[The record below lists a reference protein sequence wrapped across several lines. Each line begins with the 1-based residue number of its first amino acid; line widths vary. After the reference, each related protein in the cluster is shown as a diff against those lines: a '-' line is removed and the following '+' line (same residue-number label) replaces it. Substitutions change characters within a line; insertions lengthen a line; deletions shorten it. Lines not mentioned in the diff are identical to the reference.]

1 MAVAF
6 SVAAPLWWWQVQQQV
21 VSSEEIKR
29 GITWLVLVNTLD
41 FIAAN
46 SLQRSQRAQFS
57 QQRELEQLLSTD
69 ALTGIPNRR
78 SFNQALTRE

>member
-57 QQRELEQLLSTD
+57 QQRGARA
-69 ALTGIPNRR
+69 ALAADDRCRPLQG
-78 SFNQALTRE
+78 L